1 MDLRINQHRLND
13 LKFQRDVI
21 AGVCAILLGINAVQS
36 LWLFFR
42 HERIVITPPQLSQ
55 GFWVEGNRFS
65 PQYLE
70 EMALHYA
77 HFLLDVTEKTI
88 LYQGEIVMRYVVPQA
103 YGAFKAKLLEDEKR
117 LKSNH
122 LSTRFAPSDVMISPE
137 RLSVEITGE
146 LMGYVGDKKIS
157 QVRETYRF
165 QFQSQSGRLLIKS
178 FTLVK
183 SDQKT
188 NDEMAKEENE

>member
-1 MDLRINQHRLND
+1 MDFHLNQHRLSD
-13 LKFQRDVI
+13 LKFQRDTI
-21 AGVCAILLGINAVQS
+21 AGICAILLGINAVQS

-42 HERIVITPPQLSQ
+42 HERVIITPPQLSQ
-55 GFWVEGNRFS
+55 EFWVEGNRFS
-65 PQYLE
+65 SQYLE

-88 LYQGEIVMRYVVPQA
+88 LHQGEIIMRYVVPEA

-117 LKSNH
+117 LKKNQ
-122 LSTRFAPSDVMISPE
+122 LSTRFAPSGVTVSPE

-146 LMGYVGDKKIS
+146 LMSYVGDKRIS
-157 QVRETYRF
+157 RVQETYRF

-183 SDQKT
+183 SDQKAT
-188 NDEMAKEENE
+188 DGDEESA

>member
-13 LKFQRDVI
+13 LKFQRDAI
-21 AGVCAILLGINAVQS
+21 AGVCAILLGINAAQS

-42 HERIVITPPQLSQ
+42 HERVIITPPQLSQ

-88 LYQGEIVMRYVVPQA
+88 LSQGEIIMRYVAPQA
-103 YGAFKAKLLEDEKR
+103 YGAFKARLLEDEKR
-117 LKSNH
+117 LKRNQ
-122 LSTRFAPSDVMISPE
+122 LSTRFAPSDVMVSPE
-137 RLSVEITGE
+137 RLSVDVTGE
-146 LMGYVGDKKIS
+146 LMGYVGDKRIS
-157 QVRETYRF
+157 QARETYRF
-165 QFQSQSGRLLIKS
+165 QFYSQSGRLLIKS

-183 SDQKT
+183 SDQKANNET
-188 NDEMAKEENE
+188 TREETE